1 MTQKLDWGDI
11 RALLTKLPPGK
22 PYGVPRGGA
31 IVAGLTGLAVDNP
44 LYADYIV
51 DDIIDSGRTR
61 DRWLADYPNK
71 PFIALIDKS
80 KPHSEIGWIQ
90 FPWECDGAKDIEDT
104 VIRQL
109 EFIGEDPTREGLQDT
124 PRRVIKALSEMT
136 EGYHE
141 DPGIILSKVFTQDY
155 DEMVVLKDIE
165 FWSLCEHHLLPFHGR
180 IGIGYIPNGK
190 IVGISKLAR
199 LVKCYARRLQVQER
213 MTQEIAQAIQDH
225 LKPLGVG
232 VIAQATH
239 LCMAMRGVEEPA
251 NMVTSCLL
259 GAFRDTARPEF
270 LRLFDGKTH

>member
-1 MTQKLDWGDI
+1 MKTLTWADI
-11 RALLTKLPPGK
+11 RKMAIKLPPGR

-31 IVAGLTGLAVDNP
+31 ILAALTGREADTP
-44 LYADYIV
+44 DEADYIL
-51 DDIIDSGRTR
+51 DDLIDSGRTR
-61 DRWLADYPNK
+61 AYWRSLYPSK
-71 PFIALIDKS
+71 PFHALIDKQRNGDL
-80 KPHSEIGWIQ
+80 EWIT
-90 FPWECDGAKDIEDT
+90 FPWEVEGKKDIEDT
-104 VIRQL
+104 VVRQL
-109 EFIGEDPTREGLQDT
+109 EFIGEDPTREGLLET
-124 PRRVIKALSEMT
+124 PARVIKALGEMT
-136 EGYHE
+136 QGYQDSPE
-141 DPGIILSKVFTQDY
+141 LILSKVFTQDY

-180 IGIGYIPNGK
+180 IGIGYIPAGK

-199 LVKCYARRLQVQER
+199 LVKCFSRRLQVQER
-213 MTQEIAQAIQDH
+213 MTQEIAKAIQSH

-232 VIAQATH
+232 VIVQATH